1 MTTLLF
7 IPGVGPLELLIV
19 LGLALLL
26 FGRRVPDLAR
36 GAARGIVEFRRGL
49 AELPGPTGRA
59 AREERPGS

>member
-36 GAARGIVEFRRGL
+36 GAARSIIEFRRGL
-49 AELPGPTGRA
+49 AELPEPTARTGP
-59 AREERPGS
+59 ENPPSS